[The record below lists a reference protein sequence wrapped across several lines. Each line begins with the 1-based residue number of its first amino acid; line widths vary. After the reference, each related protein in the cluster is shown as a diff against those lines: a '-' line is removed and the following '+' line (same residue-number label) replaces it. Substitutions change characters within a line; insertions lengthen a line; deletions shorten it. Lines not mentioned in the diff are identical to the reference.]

1 MQELL
6 SQSLNLFL
14 GFMKFIKCIG
24 SGKVILMAG
33 LLLVISSFKP
43 ADYTIKL
50 AKLKYAGGGNWYVS
64 PTALRNLAQFC
75 NQNLGT
81 NINPEEAVVEPGS
94 PEIFNYP
101 FVHMTGNGRFVFSN
115 AEAENLRKY
124 LIGGGFLNINDSYD
138 MDKYVR
144 PEMKKVFPELDFVEL
159 PFNHPIYH
167 QKFDFPNGLPKIH
180 EHNGKPPQGF
190 GLIYNGRL
198 VCFYEYESD
207 IGDGWEDPEVHH
219 DTPELRLKA
228 LRMGANILQYV
239 FSGN

>member
-1 MQELL
+1 MK
-6 SQSLNLFL
+6 
-14 GFMKFIKCIG
+14 FMKRI
-24 SGKVILMAG
+24 VIWKSSLWAII
-33 LLLVISSFKP
+33 LLVVVSFKP

-50 AKLKYAGGGNWYVS
+50 AKLKYSGGGNWYVS

-81 NINPEEAVVEPGS
+81 NLNPEEAVVEPGS

-115 AEAENLRKY
+115 TEAENLRKY

-159 PFNHPIYH
+159 PFNHPIFH

-219 DTPELRLKA
+219 DPQESRLKA

>member
-1 MQELL
+1 MKRIVIWK
-6 SQSLNLFL
+6 SSLWA
-14 GFMKFIKCIG
+14 II
-24 SGKVILMAG
+24 
-33 LLLVISSFKP
+33 LLVVVSFKP

-50 AKLKYAGGGNWYVS
+50 AKLKYSGGGNWYVS

-81 NINPEEAVVEPGS
+81 NLNPEEAVVEPGS

-115 AEAENLRKY
+115 TEAENLRKY

-159 PFNHPIYH
+159 PFNHPIFH

-219 DTPELRLKA
+219 DPQESRLKA

>member
-1 MQELL
+1 MQEYL
-6 SQSLNLFL
+6 SQPLNLFL
-14 GFMKFIKCIG
+14 GFMKFIKSIA

-33 LLLVISSFKP
+33 LLLLISSFKH

-239 FSGN
+239 FSSD

>member
-1 MQELL
+1 
-6 SQSLNLFL
+6 
-14 GFMKFIKCIG
+14 
-24 SGKVILMAG
+24 MAG
-33 LLLVISSFKP
+33 LLLLISSFKH

-239 FSGN
+239 FSSD